1 MNILNRAKNKWNSQ
15 ADEFNQWRELCAE
28 EKIDL
33 LNAESL
39 QAGDVVYFSKSGNR
53 VRLISSS
60 GDSEYVAER
69 IDGESIGKQMI
80 CKATALRW
88 ALSGG
93 EIERLEALESG
104 TM

>member
-39 QAGDVVYFSKSGNR
+39 QIEDVVYFLKSGNL
-53 VRLISSS
+53 VKLISPS
-60 GDSEYVAER
+60 GDGAYTVER
-69 IDGESIGKQMI
+69 VDGESIGKQMI
-80 CKATALRW
+80 CNATALHW